1 MHKIEL
7 DINGVELKHG
17 DKVATI
23 RLNGRA
29 RGGDLVEAYIYR
41 PDISKP
47 SVLVISKADLNEPRP
62 RTYYDLYTRL
72 HNKVLVLNN

>member
-1 MHKIEL
+1 MKTEL

-17 DKVATI
+17 DKVVTI
-23 RLNGRA
+23 RMNGRA

-41 PDISKP
+41 PDTTKP
-47 SVLVISKADLNEPRP
+47 SVLVISKADLNEPIP

-72 HNKVLVLNN
+72 HNKVRVIND